1 MNHSAERRIGRYK
14 AKTADSKG
22 FNVAKIQAKAVGY
35 ARVSGLGQTEGH
47 GFERQELGIAGFA
60 KERGLVLL
68 RTYRE
73 AHTGTEAERPIF
85 AGLLADLLANG
96 CRTVIVE
103 DLSRLARDVV
113 VQTLLLGRLSA
124 AGITLYCASTGEN
137 VTSSVAEDPMR
148 KALVQV
154 QGVFAQA
161 EKELLV
167 RKLRKAREAKRAS
180 GERCEGRK
188 PYGLE
193 IVEALRSLRRKRGGE
208 RLSFARCAARLQE
221 LGHATKSGKPW
232 QPMTVRAIARR
243 EGIA

>member
-1 MNHSAERRIGRYK
+1 VGK
-14 AKTADSKG
+14 KADSKG
-22 FNVAKIQAKAVGY
+22 SKVAKIQAKAVGY

-47 GFERQELGIAGFA
+47 GFERQEQSIAGFA
-60 KERGLVLL
+60 KERGLELL

-73 AHTGTEAERPIF
+73 AHTGTEAERPVF

-167 RKLRKAREAKRAS
+167 RKLRKSREAKRAR

-188 PYGLE
+188 PYGPEVVEE
-193 IVEALRSLRRKRGGE
+193 IRSLRRKRKGE
-208 RLSFARCAARLQE
+208 RLSFAGCAAKLQE
-221 LGHATKSGKPW
+221 RGLATKSGKPW
-232 QPMTVRAIARR
+232 QAMTVRAIARR